1 MSALLGGVVAA
12 YGTFLLFTAVAL
24 GWQGLRPAPRP
35 NRPVRPSARLAPV
48 LADLG
53 LAGHERRATLA
64 ASAALGAAGG
74 VLASAVFG
82 PGPAAALAAALGAAA
97 PPLGA
102 RARRRRRRTTA
113 LDAWPG
119 LIEELRVRI
128 TASGRSVPQA
138 LFDVGARAP
147 DELRPAFAEARR
159 EWLLSADLDRATA
172 VLRRRLADATTD
184 VVCETLLVAHHLG
197 GADLDRRLVA
207 LGADRLADR
216 ESRRDAEAK
225 QAGARFA
232 RRFVLLVPAGMALA
246 GLGIGNGRAAY
257 ETGQGQALATAA
269 VAVIA
274 LCWVWA
280 GRTMALPADRRV
292 FEP

>member
-1 MSALLGGVVAA
+1 MIALASGVAAA
-12 YGTFLLFTAVAL
+12 YGTFLLYTAVAL
-24 GWQGLRPAPRP
+24 RWSGLRPAPQA
-35 NRPVRPSARLAPV
+35 NRPARTTARLAV
-48 LADLG
+48 LLADLG
-53 LAGHERRATLA
+53 LTGDRRRATLA
-64 ASAALGAAGG
+64 TSAALGAVAGA
-74 VLASAVFG
+74 LASAVFG
-82 PGPAAALAAALGAAA
+82 LGPAAALAAALGGVA
-97 PPLGA
+97 PPFGA
-102 RARRRRRRTTA
+102 RARRRRRRTAA

-184 VVCETLLVAHHLG
+184 VVCETLLVAHDVG

-257 ETGQGQALATAA
+257 ETGQGQVLATAA

-274 LCWVWA
+274 LCWMWA